1 MRFLLFFVVTMGQ
14 NEVIE
19 VLRQM
24 GVTADPD
31 TAVCRRD
38 ILEFTGWSNLQ
49 SHTMAQMVKYREL
62 SIIMKNREIPLGENR
77 SQIKPV
83 MHYYFSYNFSKN
95 K

>member
-1 MRFLLFFVVTMGQ
+1 MGQ
-14 NEVIE
+14 REVAE
-19 VLRQM
+19 TLKKM
-24 GVTADPD
+24 GVTADPR

-62 SIIMKNREIPLGENR
+62 SIVMKNKEIPLGKNK

-83 MHYYFSYNFSKN
+83 MHYYFEYNFSKE
-95 K
+95 